1 MSKKNEFDPDYDDD
15 DDFDDFDED
24 DYEDFEKS
32 QEAGFDLE
40 ALIHAWQ
47 DESQDNLYYFDT
59 DSGAIKLCNRH
70 LFDLRELT
78 DELEKNKERYLYLPK
93 PEPKQLK
100 DDLRDFQKTIEDTD
114 LKRILDMAFESPH
127 VYSSFKSILKD
138 RGNLVE
144 TLEHFRRSR
153 TCVRIRQWMQANS
166 MADRWPV
173 PVLEEKK

>member
-1 MSKKNEFDPDYDDD
+1 MSKKNEFDPNYDEEDD
-15 DDFDDFDED
+15 DDFDED
-24 DYEDFEKS
+24 DYDEFEKAS
-32 QEAGFDLE
+32 EAGFDLE
-40 ALIHAWQ
+40 DIIHAWQ
-47 DESQDNLYYFDT
+47 DDCQDNLYYFDT

-93 PEPKQLK
+93 AEPKQLK
-100 DDLRDFQKTIEDTD
+100 EDLRDFQKTIEDAN
-114 LKRILDMAFESPH
+114 LKRVLDMAFESPH

-138 RGNLVE
+138 KGNLMD

-166 MADRWPV
+166 MEDRWPV
-173 PVLEEKK
+173 PVLEEKE